1 VTNDVTPYVT
11 NRMASAVVCAYHD
24 VGVRCLSVLLAHGVD
39 VRLVLTHE
47 DSPGEQIWF
56 GSVQQLAARY
66 DIPCLTPANPNTPE
80 IIARVRAA
88 EPDFLFSF
96 YYRSML
102 GADLLAAPKRAALNM
117 HGSLLPKYRGR
128 VPINWAIIHGETE
141 TGATLHHMALKPD
154 AGNIVDQQAVPIL
167 PDDLA
172 VDVFRKVVVAAEVC
186 LYRALPK
193 LIAGTAADIAQDLT
207 RGSYFGG
214 RKAADGVI
222 DWSRSAVQVHNLVR
236 AVAPPYPGASTRAGE
251 MDLLILR
258 TRVLGGRRGTHG
270 APTLFAE
277 QGNVYAQAGDGG
289 VLRVFEVAIG
299 GKPTP
304 IDALAARLATGSL
317 PLPCASH

>member
-1 VTNDVTPYVT
+1 VSNDVT
-11 NRMASAVVCAYHD
+11 NAISSAVVCAYHD
-24 VGVRCLSVLLAHGVD
+24 VGVRCLSVLLAQGVD

-47 DSPGEQIWF
+47 DSPGENIWF

-66 DIPCLTPANPNTPE
+66 DIPCLTPENPNTAE
-80 IIARVRAA
+80 VIARVRAA
-88 EPDFLFSF
+88 APDFLFSF

-102 GADLLAAPKRAALNM
+102 GTELLAAPKRAALNM

-186 LYRALPK
+186 LHRALPK
-193 LIAGTAADIAQDLT
+193 LIDGTAENIAQDLT
-207 RGSYFGG
+207 QGGYFGG

-222 DWSRSAVQVHNLVR
+222 DWAQSALQVHNLVR
-236 AVAPPYPGASTRAGE
+236 AVAPPYPGASTRAGD
-251 MDLLILR
+251 MDLLLFR
-258 TRVLGGRRGTHG
+258 TRVLAGRRGPH
-270 APTLFAE
+270 AMPTLYSD
-277 QGNVYAQAGDGG
+277 QGRVYAQAGDGG
-289 VLRVFEVAIG
+289 VLRVFEAAVAG
-299 GKPTP
+299 APLSM
-304 IDALAARLATGSL
+304 DLLATRIAGRPL
-317 PLPCASH
+317 PLPCVSR